1 MEAWYVQN
9 KMVKKSH
16 LNRDSNETQKHGDL
30 CPLHTTQNRVRGNVQ
45 IQGINT
51 VFIGYFTENPFVSK
65 SVSRVSQ
72 I

>member
-1 MEAWYVQN
+1 M
-9 KMVKKSH
+9 K
-16 LNRDSNETQKHGDL
+16 RRKHGDL

-51 VFIGYFTENPFVSK
+51 LFIGYFTENPFVSK

>member
-1 MEAWYVQN
+1 M
-9 KMVKKSH
+9 KRK
-16 LNRDSNETQKHGDL
+16 KHGDL

-51 VFIGYFTENPFVSK
+51 LFIGYFTEKNPFVSK
-65 SVSRVSQ
+65 SVSRVSR